1 MLIYGMENQSI
12 KLMLIWDTKR
22 PKRPLPSRASVVK
35 YDTDEVRNTSRKR
48 RNEMSKKEDKCQINQ
63 LTDLYNEWGE
73 KNNIKDINSADEVIL
88 REELSD
94 NQRKWLEEFIE
105 SWDMAMDVDR
115 YIYDQN
121 KKMKG
126 ETR

>member
-1 MLIYGMENQSI
+1 
-12 KLMLIWDTKR
+12 
-22 PKRPLPSRASVVK
+22 
-35 YDTDEVRNTSRKR
+35 
-48 RNEMSKKEDKCQINQ
+48 MSKKENKSQINQ

-73 KNNIKDINSADEVIL
+73 KKNIKDLTSADEVIL

-105 SWDMAMDVDR
+105 SWDIAMNVDR

>member
-1 MLIYGMENQSI
+1 
-12 KLMLIWDTKR
+12 
-22 PKRPLPSRASVVK
+22 
-35 YDTDEVRNTSRKR
+35 
-48 RNEMSKKEDKCQINQ
+48 MSKKETEVKDRIDAYVDETWRCWIDQEASMKKNGLKSMFEQILKDGKEMGKKEDKSQINQ
-63 LTDLYNEWGE
+63 LTDLYVKWGE
-73 KNNIKDINSADEVIL
+73 KNNIKDLTSADEVIL
-88 REELSD
+88 RGELSD
-94 NQRKWLEEFIE
+94 NQRKWLEEFIK

>member
-1 MLIYGMENQSI
+1 
-12 KLMLIWDTKR
+12 
-22 PKRPLPSRASVVK
+22 
-35 YDTDEVRNTSRKR
+35 
-48 RNEMSKKEDKCQINQ
+48 MSKKENKSQINQ
-63 LTDLYNEWGE
+63 LTDLYSEWGE
-73 KNNIKDINSADEVIL
+73 NNNIKDLTSADEVIL
-88 REELSD
+88 TEGLSD

-105 SWDMAMDVDR
+105 SWDMAMNVDR

>member
-1 MLIYGMENQSI
+1 MSN
-12 KLMLIWDTKR
+12 DT
-22 PKRPLPSRASVVK
+22 
-35 YDTDEVRNTSRKR
+35 
-48 RNEMSKKEDKCQINQ
+48 INK
-63 LTDLYNEWGE
+63 LTDIYVKWGE
-73 KNNIKDINSADEVIL
+73 DNNIKDPTSADEVIL
-88 REELSD
+88 RKELSE
-94 NQRKWLEEFIE
+94 NQREWLEEFIK

>member
-1 MLIYGMENQSI
+1 
-12 KLMLIWDTKR
+12 
-22 PKRPLPSRASVVK
+22 
-35 YDTDEVRNTSRKR
+35 
-48 RNEMSKKEDKCQINQ
+48 MSKNKTMIQGGK
-63 LTDLYNEWGE
+63 WGE
-73 KNNIKDINSADEVIL
+73 KNNIKDLTSADEVIL

-94 NQRKWLEEFIE
+94 NQREWLEEFIK

-126 ETR
+126 EII